1 MTALATLITELRIL
15 ANDSPSANYI
25 RGETLKPRPDGTRK
39 NFYLDYQNIVP
50 NSVFITAGAGDA
62 NYRQTSGFTV
72 DGANGI
78 VVFDSAPL
86 VGVNPFEADYNYN
99 WFRDADH
106 QEFLV
111 NGSKLIGYPTPESVI
126 AGLASAMLHFGL
138 YFYWLRRAA
147 SYAHKYSSTGGL
159 AAQQVDVVT
168 GNFKSL
174 AKMAWDMGTKF
185 RDDYYKRLGQREAP
199 SSTKVAYGIDPF
211 TPIR

>member
-1 MTALATLITELRIL
+1 MTVLATLITDLRIL
-15 ANDSPSANYI
+15 ANDSPSANFI
-25 RGETLKPRPDGTRK
+25 RGETLKPKPDGTRK
-39 NFYLDYQNIVP
+39 NFYLDFQNIVP

-62 NYRQTSGFTV
+62 NFRQASGFTV

-78 VVFDSAPL
+78 IVFASAPA
-86 VGVNPFEADYNYN
+86 VGLNPFEADYNYN

-106 QEFLV
+106 QEFLN
-111 NGSKLIGYPTPESVI
+111 NGATLIGYPTPESVI
-126 AGLASAMLHFGL
+126 AGLTAALLHFAL
-138 YFYWLRRAA
+138 YSYWLRRA
-147 SYAHKYSSTGGL
+147 SFYANKYSSTGGL

-199 SSTKVAYGIDPF
+199 SSASLNYKIDPF